1 MISGGPVPPNPS
13 ELLLTDQFDKF
24 IQRCLQDYDFIIID
38 TPPLALVTDAFVI
51 SKYADHTVF
60 VLRQNYT
67 PKQFIKSIDEYHR
80 SGKLK
85 SMSILLNDIY
95 KSGLGYG
102 YGQGYAYH
110 YGYAYGYGYGSKKKG
125 NGYYE
130 E

>member
-1 MISGGPVPPNPS
+1 
-13 ELLLTDQFDKF
+13 
-24 IQRCLQDYDFIIID
+24 
-38 TPPLALVTDAFVI
+38 
-51 SKYADHTVF
+51 HTVF

-67 PKQFIKSIDEYHR
+67 PKQFIKSIDEYHK

-102 YGQGYAYH
+102 YGQGYAYY
-110 YGYAYGYGYGSKKKG
+110 YGYGYGYGYGSQKKSG
-125 NGYYE
+125 YGYYE